1 MPHGASSNLQ
11 AVAGRSFP
19 WSTFEVT
26 KDVSIAGVDQPL
38 ESRVIV
44 GLQPK
49 RGPSGPSRTR
59 NMLGI
64 SHVNE
69 REPTLRSKRP
79 RQMLSRNH
87 ESCLAGG

>member
-49 RGPSGPSRTR
+49 RGPKVDQAGPEICSASVT
-59 NMLGI
+59 
-64 SHVNE
+64 
-69 REPTLRSKRP
+69 
-79 RQMLSRNH
+79 
-87 ESCLAGG
+87 